1 MTGRRRL
8 VMLAAALA
16 GAAACTE
23 QTPPAMQGQ
32 GDGPPPPSDTAPD
45 AASPA
50 DTAPRRRTVIA
61 VDLGGFADE
70 ASAVRARDSLAA
82 LGWEPFV
89 RRTVDAAPW
98 RVRVAPSREREV
110 AAAIAGA
117 FTTAERQAQ
126 VVMDTTEQ
134 RRPTV
139 QLHPVN
145 NGTHGMMAE
154 LRWTFA
160 EGRRAILVVEDPVS
174 IEADPLPDGFVL
186 ADERTHAVMQRDS
199 VWDVAPSPD
208 WQRVAF
214 GRAYVIPVGGRNSAG
229 IGQWMR
235 VSQRTNLN
243 VDVVRRGAFPVSG
256 MSGAVGFAQPVVE
269 ALSPD
274 STNPSALERQ
284 VRTPVPMAGGWRL
297 RWSRD
302 GRTLAVGLA
311 PTRAVADDAEASA
324 WVAVDAESFASR
336 GALQDYVALAS
347 LEWTRGPRIELT
359 TTPDPAPRRLEIT
372 GGVVES
378 RGGWVTV
385 RGAASRGRLRV
396 LGPGTALAATRDGH
410 FVLALAPPV
419 TVREG
424 EPRSRAVVYQLV
436 P

>member
-1 MTGRRRL
+1 MTGRRRPAA
-8 VMLAAALA
+8 LAALALA
-16 GAAACTE
+16 GAVACKE
-23 QTPPAMQGQ
+23 PPPRAMQGQ
-32 GDGPPPPSDTAPD
+32 GDGPPPADTAPD
-45 AASPA
+45 AAVPA

-70 ASAVRARDSLAA
+70 AAAVRVRDSLAA

-89 RRTVDAAPW
+89 RRTADAAPW
-98 RVRVAPSREREV
+98 RVRVAPSREREI

-117 FTTAERQAQ
+117 FTAAERQAQ

-145 NGTHGMMAE
+145 NGTHGMMAD
-154 LRWTFA
+154 LRWAFA
-160 EGRRAILVVEDPVS
+160 EGRRGILVVEDPVS
-174 IEADPLPDGFVL
+174 IEADPLPDGFLL

-214 GRAYVIPVGGRNSAG
+214 GRAFVIPVGGRNSAG
-229 IGQWMR
+229 IGQWMQ

-274 STNPSALERQ
+274 STYRSALVRQ
-284 VRTPVPMAGGWRL
+284 VRTPVPMSGGWRV

-324 WVAVDAESFASR
+324 WVAVDAESFASL

-347 LEWTRGPRIELT
+347 IDWTRGPRIELT

-396 LGPGTALAATRDGH
+396 LGPGTALAATRDGE